1 MSYFS
6 KFSFGGDDYDV
17 KDALAGKSLSLDGDT
32 LNLLDSNDS
41 SLSSVTLATAATE
54 IHKDVDTH
62 TWKTSSGAQVSSLP
76 IGTMIYYKDVNLVDA
91 LEYDIDFIGV
101 IPWTDVTFGQG
112 SYPIGT
118 WNSMSNT
125 YKYESILGGFFGL
138 YIGQSTII
146 VLSKLIR
153 PVKDKNL
160 FRLSRMT
167 TSEEIKI
174 FLRASYK
181 SCIKQIAYGETG
193 FPTLTI
199 QSMVEEEGKYE
210 TYTIEAG
217 SIAYYD
223 DGTFALMVILGD
235 SDIGYDRSAFTFGM
249 PLESVLYKKERAVSE
264 TTEVPLT
271 LNGGRYEMPAVSNV
285 DVSYPYFILLGRY
298 V

>member
-6 KFSFGGDDYDV
+6 KFSFGGDEYDV

-101 IPWTDVTFGQG
+101 IPWTNVTFGQG
-112 SYPIGT
+112 SYSIGT
-118 WNSMSNT
+118 WNSMGNT
-125 YKYESILGGFFGL
+125 YRYESILGGFFGL

-160 FRLSRMT
+160 FRLSRIT

-174 FLRASYK
+174 FLRSSYK

-199 QSMVEEEGKYE
+199 QSMVEEEGQYE
-210 TYTIEAG
+210 TYTIAAG

-271 LNGGRYEMPAVSNV
+271 LNGGRYEMPAVSDV